1 MINALE
7 IQYSAELTYQYSF
20 LCEFFCLC
28 GIFVYDGKDRGI
40 REKRENSPA
49 QLARINLD
57 KSLSLNDE
65 YLKIKTKLQ
74 LNPVEEQYMD
84 WLWNLY
90 YTKDTQKDLFFVLFK
105 KKSFPDAKIDD
116 DEIEIMNHLLR
127 QIATQEYKCYSQYY
141 GIAQLRYYLCDE
153 KRSKGSDLENELR
166 GLSLACHKAQLL
178 RKEAI
183 SLKELMGDIY
193 INIANDHNLGL
204 AYYEQS
210 ITDYNYKV
218 LRKIARYYETRIV
231 DPRRELQ
238 YLERTISCRKE
249 YYEAQ
254 YRLARKL
261 EQEQLKFISALE
273 RYEMIANIL
282 GSKQRIEWLT
292 PEEFLVLCRTWKR
305 IGCISYRYL
314 QVPACEYGLQMLHN
328 IYKLYGNCDK
338 NKFILKMSSEMEP
351 KRQKEIVSLY
361 QSLYSID
368 HVQRSESNIIRKM
381 EECRK

>member
-1 MINALE
+1 MKCLINTLE
-7 IQYSAELTYQYSF
+7 IQYSIELTYQYSF

-40 REKRENSPA
+40 TEKRENSPA

-57 KSLSLNDE
+57 KSMSLNDE
-65 YLKIKTKLQ
+65 YLKIKTKLR
-74 LNPVEEQYMD
+74 LNSIEERYMD

-90 YTKDTQKDLFFVLFK
+90 YTKDTQKDLFFILFK
-105 KKSFPDAKIDD
+105 KRSFPDAKIDD
-116 DEIEIMNHLLR
+116 NEIEIMNHLL
-127 QIATQEYKCYSQYY
+127 QQMETQEYKCYSQYY
-141 GIAQLRYYLCDE
+141 GIVQLRYC
-153 KRSKGSDLENELR
+153 LENELR

-178 RKEAI
+178 EKEAI

-218 LRKIARYYETRIV
+218 LRKIAWYYETRIV
-231 DPRRELQ
+231 NPRRELQ